1 MHQLPQV
8 VRTQNKIIF
17 RFAISLFNL
26 NNKIKFQQRHLPRPR
41 GTKEPDG
48 KEEEP
53 HRGRRSEKSY
63 FCNQGRGQVGDKVHE
78 SKWFSL
84 GCSLNLKNG
93 LAREYSL
100 TSLVLLTSSLTC
112 LDSTK
117 QFNLLLI

>member
-1 MHQLPQV
+1 MEKK
-8 VRTQNKIIF
+8 R
-17 RFAISLFNL
+17 SLIEEGGQKRVTFVIKEGVKL
-26 NNKIKFQQRHLPRPR
+26 VIKFM
-41 GTKEPDG
+41 
-48 KEEEP
+48 
-53 HRGRRSEKSY
+53 
-63 FCNQGRGQVGDKVHE
+63 NQSG
-78 SKWFSL
+78 FSL